1 MNNISLL
8 EQLNKIEGLIIL
20 ALVDAFD
27 GSILETIGEEFF
39 NFDFAVTEGVNLFN
53 YQKKLMDEISPHD
66 FLESVL
72 MSTDHQYHIITPLET
87 NHSVFLY
94 AILDRDQTNLGY
106 ASYEI
111 QRIERS
117 LNYYTY

>member
-8 EQLNKIEGLIIL
+8 KQLNKIEGLIVL

-27 GSILETIGEEFF
+27 GSILETIGDEFF
-39 NFDFAVTEGVNLFN
+39 NVDLAATEGVKLFS

-72 MSTDHQYHIITPLET
+72 MSTNYQYHIITPLET

-111 QRIERS
+111 QRIQRN
-117 LNYYTY
+117 LNFYTY